1 MALPRGATRLS
12 HMPSCFESI
21 FGVTAES
28 VQVNQVYLEWTG
40 TSGSS
45 EMVERPLEFLST
57 FKLRPPPLDD
67 GNARIPFPMKQGN
80 GPSSRDLE
88 GKMGFLL
95 SYGGTLG
102 VPLEWRWVCQ
112 GSSRVASSVAN
123 TLSIDSKHDG
133 KSDSPVAA

>member
-1 MALPRGATRLS
+1 ML
-12 HMPSCFESI
+12 
-21 FGVTAES
+21 GVIVES
-28 VQVNQVYLEWTG
+28 VQGSQLYLECIG
-40 TSGSS
+40 TPGTLGIVARS
-45 EMVERPLEFLST
+45 LEFLSN
-57 FKLRPPPLDD
+57 FKLRPPPLS
-67 GNARIPFPMKQGN
+67 GVQNARITFPTKQGN